1 MKSILLIAV
10 LLLKGVLVSGN
21 NVCVDINNHTGIPFK
36 LWDSSR
42 GLGIKKGTE
51 YYYEPLAYYYW
62 ELISTSDESEALEVI
77 QYINSYIVLT
87 SDIMTQFMWDANN
100 GLPRVLRFDSGNSTG
115 TLFRSTITSE
125 GSLRYYGL

>member
-42 GLGIKKGTE
+42 SLGIKKSTQYDNAGW
-51 YYYEPLAYYYW
+51 AYTWW
-62 ELISTSDESEALEVI
+62 ELMATSDETEALEVI
-77 QYINSYIVLT
+77 QYIDTYIVLT
-87 SDIMTQFMWDANN
+87 SDNVTQLFWD
-100 GLPRVLRFDSGNSTG
+100 GSYRIPRL
-115 TLFRSTITSE
+115 I
-125 GSLRYYGL
+125 RYDAGI